1 MSSTQ
6 RERLWSHFELTTMWR
21 EFLSSIGV
29 DPKFYTDPILIQV
42 IARCLFEKLLKLVL
56 QTASPTVSSP
66 PHITT
71 DETNAIRY
79 VGGYILKKIRNKY
92 KSTKSNEILI
102 QFIETLHP
110 NEDENGGDIAETF
123 LEYTTRWINKAN
135 RGGLF
140 KIADNV
146 YQTYYAME
154 VVLRTFL
161 KDCIVNVPKL
171 QQEVI
176 EDSDVQFWWALVSSE
191 LDDDLAQ
198 VLLFDMVKLWI
209 TFAYTSSIVDQYKQ
223 CKKATLQRKRALRKD
238 LKASNN
244 ELLF

>member
-1 MSSTQ
+1 M
-6 RERLWSHFELTTMWR
+6 
-21 EFLSSIGV
+21 
-29 DPKFYTDPILIQV
+29 
-42 IARCLFEKLLKLVL
+42 L

-66 PHITT
+66 PNITT

-79 VGGYILKKIRNKY
+79 VGGYILKKIRSKY

-198 VLLFDMVKLWI
+198 VILFDMVKLWI
-209 TFAYTSSIVDQYKQ
+209 TVRGFAYTSSIVDQYKQ
-223 CKKATLQRKRALRKD
+223 CKKATLQSLKKR
-238 LKASNN
+238 LKSI
-244 ELLF
+244 